1 MIDHWQTR
9 DRLETHRRRFEKSIP
24 VGLFLTDIP
33 FLHCRVFLTVAHIRA
48 SLIISSRNR
57 ISLVFLSFRD
67 VHRREIKKKR
77 GGKRKK
83 KEKKRGERR
92 NRGSPRHFSLR
103 PRRRAMRPLC
113 MSFRRVSLSLPPPS
127 NAPVI
132 LFNDLTDRRRD

>member
-83 KEKKRGERR
+83 KKEKRGEKKQRL
-92 NRGSPRHFSLR
+92 SPTFLSSSTEESYAATLHVVSSRFPFPSS
-103 PRRRAMRPLC
+103 PLEC
-113 MSFRRVSLSLPPPS
+113 SGNSF
-127 NAPVI
+127 
-132 LFNDLTDRRRD
+132 

>member
-67 VHRREIKKKR
+67 VHRREIKKKEEEKE
-77 GGKRKK
+77 KRK
-83 KEKKRGERR
+83 KKRGERR

-103 PRRRAMRPLC
+103 PRRKAMRPLC
-113 MSFRRVSLSLPPPS
+113 MSFRRVSLSLPLPRM
-127 NAPVI
+127 
-132 LFNDLTDRRRD
+132 LR

>member
-83 KEKKRGERR
+83 KKEKRGEKKQRL
-92 NRGSPRHFSLR
+92 SPTFLSSSTEESYAATLHV
-103 PRRRAMRPLC
+103 
-113 MSFRRVSLSLPPPS
+113 VSSRFPFPPPLS
-127 NAPVI
+127 RM
-132 LFNDLTDRRRD
+132 LR

>member
-67 VHRREIKKKR
+67 VHRREIKKKEEEKE
-77 GGKRKK
+77 KRKK
-83 KEKKRGERR
+83 RKEGREETEALPGISLFVHGGELC
-92 NRGSPRHFSLR
+92 GHFACR
-103 PRRRAMRPLC
+103 FVAFPFP
-113 MSFRRVSLSLPPPS
+113 FLPPRM
-127 NAPVI
+127 
-132 LFNDLTDRRRD
+132 LR

>member
-83 KEKKRGERR
+83 KKEKRGEKKQRL
-92 NRGSPRHFSLR
+92 SPAFLSSSTEESYAATLHV
-103 PRRRAMRPLC
+103 
-113 MSFRRVSLSLPPPS
+113 VSSRFPFPPSPS